1 MKGTESAIM
10 DAFGQLLDEK
20 PLNKITVK
28 DIVERCEINRNTFY
42 YHFQDIPTL
51 LEQTLNE
58 KADWLIQN
66 HYSPGR
72 PIDCIRPLIQYGVER
87 KRAILH
93 VYKAVPC
100 DRFLILIEK
109 ILGYIVREYFENAF
123 SQAMPNPEDKELLVR
138 YYQCTMV
145 GILLDWISADMSYDL
160 LHASERLCTLMEG
173 TGRQAMHKAAQ

>member
-1 MKGTESAIM
+1 MERTKMAIV
-10 DAFGQLLDEK
+10 DAFGKLLDEK

-28 DIVERCEINRNTFY
+28 DIVEKCEVNRNTFY

-66 HYSPGR
+66 HYTPGR
-72 PIDCIRPLIQYGVER
+72 PIDCIRPLVQYSEQR

-100 DRFLILIEK
+100 ERFLFLLER

-123 SQAMPNPEDKELLVR
+123 AGISINPEDQELLIR
-138 YYQCTMV
+138 YYQCTLS
-145 GILLDWISADMSYDL
+145 GILLDWLGDDMSYDL
-160 LHASERLCTLMEG
+160 LHASERLCALMEG
-173 TGRQAMHKAAQ
+173 TGRQAIHKASL